1 MTITQDSPSEVAGPR
16 AAQRNQALTIVHSLA
31 RTLATL
37 VGAVIAILTAWT
49 LFIRLVD
56 VSPFVAKSPT
66 DVWNYLI
73 TDTDAAEHRAVITSN
88 LARTLTD
95 ASYGFVLGLFLA
107 AGVSLLFY
115 FSATAEAMFIP
126 SVTALHAIP
135 MVTIAPILVLIFG
148 RGLVGTAV
156 IGAAIV
162 VVPALLTMLQGIRST
177 PRTDVDMVVAYGGS
191 TLSAFWKVALPHAIP
206 TWFAAARLAVTT
218 SIVGALLAEWLAT
231 GQGLGGQMLRDANE
245 FEFARLWSSVVVL
258 TVTCIVIYQI
268 VSVIEAAV
276 TSRMSA
282 PR

>member
-1 MTITQDSPSEVAGPR
+1 
-16 AAQRNQALTIVHSLA
+16 
-31 RTLATL
+31 
-37 VGAVIAILTAWT
+37 AWT

>member
-107 AGVSLLFY
+107 AGVSLL
-115 FSATAEAMFIP
+115 
-126 SVTALHAIP
+126 
-135 MVTIAPILVLIFG
+135 
-148 RGLVGTAV
+148 
-156 IGAAIV
+156 
-162 VVPALLTMLQGIRST
+162 
-177 PRTDVDMVVAYGGS
+177 
-191 TLSAFWKVALPHAIP
+191 
-206 TWFAAARLAVTT
+206 
-218 SIVGALLAEWLAT
+218 
-231 GQGLGGQMLRDANE
+231 
-245 FEFARLWSSVVVL
+245 
-258 TVTCIVIYQI
+258 
-268 VSVIEAAV
+268 
-276 TSRMSA
+276 
-282 PR
+282 